1 MQKTIHDYLDQ
12 FKELKWENLSE
23 NTDLL
28 EQRVGA
34 LYALMAQAMG
44 PERLVARAAKMEIVD
59 VVSDDD
65 VVNRIWGLK
74 KLLHGDP
81 ACEKPSLEEIPVVLN
96 QIEEDLAEFI
106 ARRSVEDRLERI
118 VSERLQNQQEMYM
131 RDIKLSLIKEEN
143 GPETDITIRKLEDLI
158 RLEKRKAPKM
168 AMEQMRPHSLE
179 EVVGQEQAK
188 IALMSKLATP
198 YPQHILLYGPPGV
211 GKTTVARLVLEEA
224 RRSNRSAFGSEAPFI
239 EVDGTTLRWD
249 PREITNP
256 LLGSVHDPIYQ
267 GARRDLADSAVPEP
281 KPGLVTEAHGGILFI
296 DEIGEM
302 DYQLQAKL
310 LKVLEDKRVFFESA
324 YYDPENPSV
333 PEYIHKLF
341 TEGAPANFILIGA
354 TTRSPEEINPAIRSR
369 CAEVFFDP
377 LYKNDIEEVVRG
389 AAQRLK
395 ITLEEGAETLIASHT
410 DEARKAVNI
419 LADSYGLV
427 ISRMEGKLDRRK
439 KIEVSIEDV
448 QEILRISRIPP
459 QIAGKASI
467 EGKVGQVFGLGAF
480 GFTGSVLEIEVAVF
494 PSTEA
499 GKGQIRFNDT
509 AGSMAKDSI
518 FVAST
523 VIRKILHVKLTD
535 FDVHINF
542 IGGGNVDG
550 PSAGAALTMA
560 LISAIQNRPLR
571 QDMAM
576 TGEISLQGHLK
587 PVGGLYGK
595 LFGASRAGMKA
606 IIIPEEN
613 RKELPDHMYNV
624 QLIPVRT
631 IEQAME
637 MMLL

>member
-1 MQKTIHDYLDQ
+1 LQKTIHDYLDQ
-12 FKELKWENLSE
+12 FKDLNWQDISE
-23 NTDLL
+23 KTDLL
-28 EQRVGA
+28 HQRVTA
-34 LYALMAQAMG
+34 LYALMAQVMG
-44 PERLVARAAKMEIVD
+44 PDRLVARAAKMEIVD
-59 VVSDDD
+59 LVSDDD
-65 VVNRIWGLK
+65 VMNRLWGLQ
-74 KLLHGDP
+74 KLIHADP
-81 ACEKPSLEEIPVVLN
+81 EVEKPATDNLPAIME
-96 QIEEDLAEFI
+96 QIENDLAEFI

-118 VSERLQNQQEMYM
+118 VSERLQSQQEDYM

-143 GPETDITIRKLEDLI
+143 GPETEITLRKLNDLI
-158 RLEKRKAPKM
+158 HLEKRKAPKM
-168 AMEQMRPHSLE
+168 AMEQMRPHTLT
-179 EVVGQEQAK
+179 EVVGQDQAK
-188 IALMSKLATP
+188 VALMSKLATP

-224 RRSNRSAFGSEAPFI
+224 RRSTRSAFGAEAPFI

-310 LKVLEDKRVFFESA
+310 LKVLEDKRVYFESA
-324 YYDPENPSV
+324 YYDPENTNV

-341 TEGAPANFILIGA
+341 EEGAPANFILIGA

-377 LYKNDIEEVVRG
+377 LYKKDIEEVVRG

-395 ITLEEGAETLIASHT
+395 IRLEAGAETLIADHT

-419 LADSYGLV
+419 LADSYGYV

-439 KIEVSIEDV
+439 SVDVSVADV
-448 QEILRISRIPP
+448 QEILQISRISP
-459 QIAGKASI
+459 QTADKSSPI
-467 EGKVGQVFGLGAF
+467 GKVGQIFGLGAF
-480 GFTGSVLEIEVAVF
+480 GFTGSVLEIEAAVF
-494 PSTEA
+494 PTSEP

-523 VIRKILHVKLTD
+523 VIRKTLNIRLID
-535 FDVHINF
+535 FDVHVNF

-550 PSAGAALTMA
+550 PSAGAALTLA
-560 LISAIQNRPLR
+560 LISALQNRPLR
-571 QDMAM
+571 QDIAM
-576 TGEISLQGHLK
+576 TGEISLQGLIK

-595 LFGASRAGMKA
+595 LYGAARAGIKE
-606 IIIPEEN
+606 ILIPAEN
-613 RKELPDHMYNV
+613 RKELPAEMYGVRLISV
-624 QLIPVRT
+624 QT
-631 IEQAME
+631 IEEAME
-637 MMLL
+637 LMLL